1 MKRKLMSWKNIMK
14 SDFSILGNLDDEN
27 EQSMM
32 FGTGKKSHF
41 YALW

>member
-1 MKRKLMSWKNIMK
+1 MK
-14 SDFSILGNLDDEN
+14 SDFSSLGNLDDEN

-41 YALW
+41 YKC